1 MTQVLYD
8 DLWHYSERF
17 TRDKLQRSELLT
29 MAYVQGLK
37 MGDKCTPSLMK
48 SVMHFRSKELNK
60 RSAFDGKEMGKN
72 QIDAFTKD
80 LVYADRPTVKGEE
93 GMTLSDLFFQSK
105 TTPLDYTITNDFLSC
120 LSKQESAV
128 FEDMS
133 AGYSHKEICARQQIS
148 QPLFQSLRKSLQDK
162 AVAYL

>member
-37 MGDKCTPSLMK
+37 MGAKCTPSLMK
-48 SVMHFRSKELNK
+48 SVMHFRSKEIHK
-60 RSAFDGKEMGKN
+60 RSAFEGAEMGKR
-72 QIDAFTKD
+72 QIDAWNKD
-80 LVYADRPTVKGEE
+80 KVYADRPTVKGEE
-93 GMTLSDLFFQSK
+93 GMTLSDMFFQTK
-105 TTPLDYTITNDFLSC
+105 ATPLDYTITNDFLAC

-133 AGYSHKEICARQQIS
+133 AGYSHKEICNRQQIS
-148 QPLFQSLRKSLQDK
+148 QPLFLSLRKSLQDK

>member
-1 MTQVLYD
+1 MTQLLYD

-37 MGDKCTPSLMK
+37 MGAKCTPSLMK

-60 RSAFDGKEMGKN
+60 RSAFDSKEMGKN
-72 QIDAFTKD
+72 QIDAWNKD
-80 LVYADRPTVKGEE
+80 KVYADRPSE
-93 GMTLSDLFFQSK
+93 GMTLSDMFFQSRA
-105 TTPLDYTITNDFLSC
+105 TPLDYTITNDFLSC

-133 AGYSHKEICARQQIS
+133 AGYTHKEICNRQHIT
-148 QPLFQSLRKSLQDK
+148 QPLFHSLRKSVQAK

>member
-37 MGDKCTPSLMK
+37 MGAKCTPSLMK
-48 SVMHFRSKELNK
+48 SVMHFRSKEISK

-72 QIDAFTKD
+72 QIDAWNKD
-80 LVYADRPTVKGEE
+80 RVYADRPTVKGQES
-93 GMTLSDLFFQSK
+93 MTLSDLFFQSRS
-105 TTPLDYTITNDFLSC
+105 TPLDFVIANDFLDS
-120 LSKQESAV
+120 LTAKEAGIL
-128 FEDMS
+128 EDIS
-133 AGYSHKEICARQQIS
+133 AGYKIREICERHSITV
-148 QPLFQSLRKSLQDK
+148 PLFNNIRK
-162 AVAYL
+162 AVQEKAVDYL

>member
-37 MGDKCTPSLMK
+37 MGSKCTPSLMK

-60 RSAFDGKEMGKN
+60 RSAFDNKEMGKC
-72 QIDAFTKD
+72 QIDAWNKD
-80 LVYADRPTVKGEE
+80 KVYADKPVMRGEVC
-93 GMTLSDLFFQSK
+93 MTQNDMFFRSRS
-105 TTPLDYTITNDFLSC
+105 TPLDFTITNDFLES
-120 LSKQESAV
+120 LTKQESAV

-133 AGYSHKEICARQQIS
+133 AGYKIREIRDRHNLT
-148 QPLFQSLRKSLQDK
+148 PKLFLAIRK
-162 AVAYL
+162 AVQEKAVDYL

>member
-48 SVMHFRSKELNK
+48 SVMHFRSKEINK
-60 RSAFDGKEMGKN
+60 RSAFDRKEMGKN

-80 LVYADRPTVKGEE
+80 LVYANRPTVKGEE
-93 GMTLSDLFFQSK
+93 GMTLGDVFFQTQ
-105 TTPLDYTITNDFLSC
+105 TTPLDFVITNEFLDC
-120 LSKQESAV
+120 LTPKETAV
-128 FEDMS
+128 LEDIS
-133 AGYSHKEICARQQIS
+133 AGYKHKEICERQHITY
-148 QPLFQSLRKSLQDK
+148 PLFKSIRKSVQDK

>member
-1 MTQVLYD
+1 MIQTIYD

-37 MGDKCTPSLMK
+37 MGDKCTPKLMK

-93 GMTLSDLFFQSK
+93 GMTLSDMFFQSRA
-105 TTPLDYTITNDFLSC
+105 TPLDYTISNDFLAC
-120 LSKQESAV
+120 LSEQESAV
-128 FEDMS
+128 LEDIS
-133 AGYSHKEICARQQIS
+133 AGYKHKEICERNHIVRGHDDSPPRAKTYPQLG
-148 QPLFQSLRKSLQDK
+148 P
-162 AVAYL
+162 

>member
-37 MGDKCTPSLMK
+37 MGDKCSPKLMK
-48 SVMHFRSKELNK
+48 SVMHFRSKELHK
-60 RSAFDGKEMGKN
+60 RSAFDGKEMGKC

-93 GMTLSDLFFQSK
+93 GMTLSDMFFQSK
-105 TTPLDYTITNDFLSC
+105 TTPLDIVITNDFLAC
-120 LSKQESAV
+120 LTPKETAV
-128 FEDMS
+128 LEDIS
-133 AGYSHKEICARQQIS
+133 AGYRNTEICARQNITY
-148 QPLFQSLRKSLQDK
+148 PLFKSIRKSVQDK